1 MILFSLLD
9 SAIAIILKKHVD
21 QFTLSSYSFLL
32 EYENQEIPSC
42 GPCGSG
48 TSIMKHDEHVA
59 NAIPGSHP
67 GSSVADVGV
76 KTVESPNWANTT
88 ASPKVLATQTH
99 FYQVFRVCFLSR
111 ISSFPNFSACHTNHF
126 DVHIPCVQRGAIN
139 MWQRNLSTAKTTSP
153 KLKMTHRALL
163 QYLA

>member
-1 MILFSLLD
+1 MINLLWVATLFCWSMKIKR
-9 SAIAIILKKHVD
+9 AHHVGHVA
-21 QFTLSSYSFLL
+21 QVLRLWNL
-32 EYENQEIPSC
+32 
-42 GPCGSG
+42 
-48 TSIMKHDEHVA
+48 HVA

-99 FYQVFRVCFLSR
+99 FYQVSRVCFLSR

-139 MWQRNLSTAKTTSP
+139 MWQRNLQQRRPHQNWKWLIEHYCSTF
-153 KLKMTHRALL
+153 HEGC
-163 QYLA
+163 LAT